1 MRAHCPAASDALPLG
16 PSRPGGLPVEGE
28 PQGPPVDLT
37 TGLTNVGQQLEVHRG
52 ALIAQCR
59 RMLGSTFEAE
69 DAVQETL
76 LRAWCAID
84 GFEGRAALRTWL
96 YRIATNVCHDMRR
109 AKQRR
114 ARPIDATAHQVA
126 GGPVLVAEPDA
137 SWIRPLSAGYIPS
150 AGVDPAE
157 QVVARDSIRRAF
169 VAALFQLPPRQRSV
183 LILREVLRWKATEVA
198 ELLGTTVAAVESA
211 LQRARANLAASHPVP
226 AWH

>member
-1 MRAHCPAASDALPLG
+1 VA
-16 PSRPGGLPVEGE
+16 
-28 PQGPPVDLT
+28 
-37 TGLTNVGQQLEVHRG
+37 TGSTNLAQQLDVHRE

-59 RMLGSTFEAE
+59 RMLGSSFEAE

-84 GFEGRAALRTWL
+84 GFEGRASLRTWL
-96 YRIATNVCHDMRR
+96 YRIAANVCHDMRR

-114 ARPIDATAHQVA
+114 ARPIDATARQVA

-137 SWIRPLSAGYIPS
+137 SWIRPLTDSYIPS

-169 VAALFQLPPRQRSV
+169 VAALSQLPPRQRSV
-183 LILREVLRWKATEVA
+183 LILREVLRWKSTEVA
-198 ELLGTTVAAVESA
+198 ELLGTTVVAVESA
-211 LQRARANLAASHPVP
+211 LQRARATLAASQCAAGQSHPVDDDQRSLVQRYVESFERHDID
-226 AWH
+226 ALVSLLR